1 MTKGQENIYINKQ
14 LEELLISFI
23 ESKPEKEEF
32 LENRV
37 LISTSENEDE
47 VIKTFL
53 IRNSEKIK

>member
-37 LISTSENEDE
+37 LISTSDDEDE

-53 IRNSEKIK
+53 ILNSEKGK

>member
-14 LEELLISFI
+14 LEELLIGFI

>member
-14 LEELLISFI
+14 LEELLIRFI

-37 LISTSENEDE
+37 LISTSDDDDE

-53 IRNSEKIK
+53 ILNSGKLD